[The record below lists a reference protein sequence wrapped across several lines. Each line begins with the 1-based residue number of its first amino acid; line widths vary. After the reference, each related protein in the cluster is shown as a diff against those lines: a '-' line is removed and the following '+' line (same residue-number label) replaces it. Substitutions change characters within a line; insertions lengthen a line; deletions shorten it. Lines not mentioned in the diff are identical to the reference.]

1 MLSALANRT
10 YRHLILAQVIALIGT
25 GLATVALGLLAFN
38 LAGAYAGAVL
48 GTALAIKMIAYV
60 TVAPVAAAF
69 AERLP
74 RRTML
79 VTLDIVRAGVA
90 VLLPFVSEVWQVY
103 ILIFV
108 LQSASAAFTP
118 TFQATIPDVLPD
130 EKDYT
135 RALSLSRLAYDM
147 ESVASPLLAAA
158 LLTVVSFNTL
168 FLGTVVGFVVSA
180 LLVVSVLLPS
190 PRPSAPRGIYD
201 RTTRGMRIYL
211 KTPRLQGLLALTFA
225 VSAAGSMVIV
235 NTVVLVQSVF
245 GLEQQQTA
253 LALAAFGTGSM
264 AAAFALPKLPDRFA
278 DRPVMSFGAGILT
291 TAMLAGSVLPGYVPL
306 LALWVVVGIGYSVT
320 QTPTGRLIRRSA
332 HPEDRPALFAAQFA
346 LSHATWLVTYPLAGW
361 LGAKAG
367 LPAAF
372 LVMAGIAAVGL
383 AMGFRLWPANDP
395 DELEH
400 SHHDLPAGHPHV
412 QAATAMPDGYV
423 HTHAFV
429 VDAEH
434 VIWPGR

>member
-1 MLSALANRT
+1 MR
-10 YRHLILAQVIALIGT
+10 G
-25 GLATVALGLLAFN
+25 
-38 LAGAYAGAVL
+38 
-48 GTALAIKMIAYV
+48 
-60 TVAPVAAAF
+60 
-69 AERLP
+69 
-74 RRTML
+74 
-79 VTLDIVRAGVA
+79 
-90 VLLPFVSEVWQVY
+90 
-103 ILIFV
+103 
-108 LQSASAAFTP
+108 
-118 TFQATIPDVLPD
+118 
-130 EKDYT
+130 
-135 RALSLSRLAYDM
+135 
-147 ESVASPLLAAA
+147 
-158 LLTVVSFNTL
+158 
-168 FLGTVVGFVVSA
+168 
-180 LLVVSVLLPS
+180 LPS
-190 PRPSAPRGIYD
+190 LKCLNLIRVGDAAREFTQRPTKLVGNG
-201 RTTRGMRIYL
+201 TRGHARHRDLM
-211 KTPRLQGLLALTFA
+211 PSGNF
-225 VSAAGSMVIV
+225 
-235 NTVVLVQSVF
+235 
-245 GLEQQQTA
+245 
-253 LALAAFGTGSM
+253 
-264 AAAFALPKLPDRFA
+264 P
-278 DRPVMSFGAGILT
+278 
-291 TAMLAGSVLPGYVPL
+291 YVPL

-383 AMGFRLWPANDP
+383 AMGLRLWPANDP